1 MPPRPKSST
10 IRRRK
15 LAEYVK
21 FFSDI
26 IVKSY
31 STYFKYKRE
40 CRVYIRSR
48 KYSKYIRRG

>member
-1 MPPRPKSST
+1 MSST

-15 LAEYVK
+15 LTEYVN

-31 STYFKYKRE
+31 SIYFKYKRKY
-40 CRVYIRSR
+40 RVYIRSG
-48 KYSKYIRRG
+48 KYSKYIRRS